1 MTDAHRR
8 NKRKPRLIAR
18 NVQRSG
24 ACALM
29 SYVWR
34 TPDTGCHFFMKSLY
48 TLMPKTIIDE
58 AVVMRFVIVR
68 GRLSVRMP

>member
-1 MTDAHRR
+1 
-8 NKRKPRLIAR
+8 
-18 NVQRSG
+18 
-24 ACALM
+24 M

-34 TPDTGCHFFMKSLY
+34 TPDTVCHFFMKSLY